1 MTAIKCLQHNNQF
14 TRLVLSKKWNKKEY
28 HLETPAK
35 IENETYRSQITS
47 QPTFISQ
54 LIAQERPINR

>member
-1 MTAIKCLQHNNQF
+1 MIGA
-14 TRLVLSKKWNKKEY
+14 VKKWNKKEY

-35 IENETYRSQITS
+35 IENQTYRSQITS

-54 LIAQERPINR
+54 LIAQERPINW